1 MKSFFESF
9 AQVGLP
15 GEPRI
20 REIPSDLVCVIQDG
34 DRICFSHRE
43 LSFAVLW

>member
-1 MKSFFESF
+1 MQNFFESF
-9 AQVGLP
+9 AQIGLP
-15 GEPRI
+15 GETPI

-34 DRICFSHRE
+34 DTICFSHRE